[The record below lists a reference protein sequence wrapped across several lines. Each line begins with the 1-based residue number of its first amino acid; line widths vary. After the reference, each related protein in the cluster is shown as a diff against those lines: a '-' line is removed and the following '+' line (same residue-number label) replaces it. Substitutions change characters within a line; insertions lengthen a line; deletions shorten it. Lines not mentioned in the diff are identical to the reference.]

1 MVVTKKTHGGGL
13 AGLTSRLQSLTKV
26 AVYVGI
32 PAGKASRTDGEINN
46 AELLYIHTNGVRSRK
61 MRNEMN
67 ANIGKGLSY
76 NEAHSLYIQ
85 EHGSPLMDIPAR
97 PVIEPA
103 LKANKDKIMAE
114 YSKAVSAAAEG
125 NDGELMS
132 ALTRTGLA
140 GENAARD
147 WFTDPRNEWEPNSP
161 KTIARKGSSRPLI
174 DTSALRKAITHV
186 VRHG

>member
-26 AVYVGI
+26 AVYVGV
-32 PAGKASRTDGEINN
+32 PAANTSRTGADINN
-46 AELLYIHTNGVRSRK
+46 AELLYIHT
-61 MRNEMN
+61 
-67 ANIGKGLSY
+67 
-76 NEAHSLYIQ
+76 
-85 EHGSPLMDIPAR
+85 HGSPLRNIPAR

-103 LKANKDKIMAE
+103 LKANKDKIMTE

>member
-26 AVYVGI
+26 AVYVGV
-32 PAGKASRTDGEINN
+32 PAANTSRTGADINN
-46 AELLYIHTNGVRSRK
+46 AELLYIHTNG
-61 MRNEMN
+61 
-67 ANIGKGLSY
+67 
-76 NEAHSLYIQ
+76 
-85 EHGSPLMDIPAR
+85 SPLRNIPAR

-174 DTSALRKAITHV
+174 DTGALRKAITHV
-186 VRHG
+186 VRYG

>member
-26 AVYVGI
+26 AVYVGV
-32 PAGKASRTDGEINN
+32 PAANTSRTGADINN
-46 AELLYIHTNGVRSRK
+46 AELLYIHT
-61 MRNEMN
+61 
-67 ANIGKGLSY
+67 
-76 NEAHSLYIQ
+76 
-85 EHGSPLMDIPAR
+85 HGSPLRNIPAR

-125 NDGELMS
+125 NDGEVMS
-132 ALTRTGLA
+132 ALTRTGLG

>member
-26 AVYVGI
+26 AVYVGV
-32 PAGKASRTDGEINN
+32 PAANTSRTGADINN
-46 AELLYIHTNGVRSRK
+46 AELLYIHTNG
-61 MRNEMN
+61 
-67 ANIGKGLSY
+67 
-76 NEAHSLYIQ
+76 
-85 EHGSPLMDIPAR
+85 SPLRNIPAR

-174 DTSALRKAITHV
+174 DTGALRKAITHV